1 MADPKI
7 TKMEVI
13 EFEYFVDNMEGS
25 GRIVLP
31 AYAPGTKLRQT
42 ARVVVIHTDAGVT
55 GEYVGGSA
63 TEHSAIGL
71 FANAVIG
78 ESAFARERIY
88 NDAKQATRQHARM
101 GMSQVDMAL
110 WDLAGKL
117 LDQPI
122 YRLLGEQRKS
132 FRAYAS
138 TYIGDN
144 YPGGLNSPE
153 AYADFAEQCLEM
165 GYKGFKIH
173 PWQEASIEQHVRL
186 VEVVGERVGDKMD
199 LMLDPFCAILTFGD
213 ALKIGRAC
221 EAYNYY
227 WWEDVMKDG
236 GESAFAHRKLR
247 ELIRVPLLQLEHVR
261 GLEKHVDFIIADGTD
276 FVRIDHDYDGGI
288 TGVMKIA
295 HASEG
300 FGLDVEPHGP
310 GPSRRQTMAAMRNSN
325 YYELGLVHPK
335 LQPSYPPVYLDG
347 YSDMLDAIDEKGE
360 IQVTETPGM
369 GVTLDWD
376 FINARTVGKTVYD

>member
-31 AYAPGTKLRQT
+31 GYAPGTKLRQT
-42 ARVVVIHTDAGVT
+42 ARIVVIHTDAGVT

-78 ESAFARERIY
+78 ENAFARERIY

-132 FRAYAS
+132 FPAYAS

-173 PWQEASIEQHVRL
+173 PWQEAPIEQHVRL

-199 LMLDPFCAILTFGD
+199 LMLDPYCAILTFGD
-213 ALKIGRAC
+213 ALKSAGR
-221 EAYNYY
+221 
-227 WWEDVMKDG
+227 VKRTTTTG
-236 GESAFAHRKLR
+236 GKMYTRTAANRRSRTANC
-247 ELIRVPLLQLEHVR
+247 
-261 GLEKHVDFIIADGTD
+261 
-276 FVRIDHDYDGGI
+276 
-288 TGVMKIA
+288 
-295 HASEG
+295 AS
-300 FGLDVEPHGP
+300 
-310 GPSRRQTMAAMRNSN
+310 
-325 YYELGLVHPK
+325 
-335 LQPSYPPVYLDG
+335 
-347 YSDMLDAIDEKGE
+347 
-360 IQVTETPGM
+360 
-369 GVTLDWD
+369 
-376 FINARTVGKTVYD
+376 

>member
-1 MADPKI
+1 MPDPKI

-31 AYAPGTKLRQT
+31 GYAPGTKLRQT
-42 ARVVVIHTDAGVT
+42 ARIVVIHTDAGVT

-132 FRAYAS
+132 FPAYAS

-173 PWQEASIEQHVRL
+173 PWQEAPIEQHVRL

-227 WWEDVMKDG
+227 WWEDVYKDG

-261 GLEKHVDFIIADGTD
+261 GLEKTRRLH
-276 FVRIDHDYDGGI
+276 RRRRHR
-288 TGVMKIA
+288 
-295 HASEG
+295 
-300 FGLDVEPHGP
+300 LRPHRP
-310 GPSRRQTMAAMRNSN
+310 R
-325 YYELGLVHPK
+325 L
-335 LQPSYPPVYLDG
+335 
-347 YSDMLDAIDEKGE
+347 
-360 IQVTETPGM
+360 
-369 GVTLDWD
+369 
-376 FINARTVGKTVYD
+376 